1 MNEQEMKA
9 LCEQLKGLLPQIV
22 DFKDVLGKAKVTEE
36 DVKKVKEQLAGIDG
50 NLTKLSK
57 DVIDIGKRRIQV
69 QPLALDPEAK
79 MDFAKFFVLTN
90 QMTRRPTEQGINEI
104 RAIQNKYSLKV
115 PGGMHEGT
123 DDDGG
128 YLVPEPF
135 SAEIWRIA
143 EQASV
148 ALTEARMSPLTRG
161 YKLPVTSLSTGV
173 SVAWTNEGTN
183 FTQSNPKLAKVVVN
197 AEKLAGYTQFTNEL
211 LEDEEAGLP
220 DLIATIYGEAMGAE
234 IDNQAFNGSGSPFTG
249 ILKTAGVNLVTLGT
263 GTSFASFKDTNLS
276 SMISQIKES
285 VLSGSKFYMHR
296 TVFHYVRTLK
306 DFLGQPIYWPAYGT
320 EPGTIYGYPYRIVE
334 KMPAASSTTAN
345 TPFMLFG
352 NMKNYIVGT
361 RGTMEVVLTGEG
373 KTLTIADEKI
383 LAVRRRVAMIA
394 GLPAAFAV
402 MKTGAAS

>member
-90 QMTRRPTEQGINEI
+90 QMYRRPTEAVGNEI
-104 RAIQNKYSLKV
+104 KAIQSKYSVKTQ
-115 PGGMHEGT
+115 MNEGT

-148 ALTEARMSPLTRG
+148 ALTEARISPLTRG
-161 YKLPVTSLSTGV
+161 YKLPVSSISTGV
-173 SVAWTNEGTN
+173 TVAWTNEATP
-183 FTQSNPKLAKVVVN
+183 FPQSDPKIAKVVVN

-211 LEDEEAGLP
+211 LEDEEVGLP
-220 DLIATIYGEAMGAE
+220 DLIATMYGEAMGAE

-249 ILKTAGVNLVTLGT
+249 ILKTSGVNLVTLGA
-263 GTSFASFKDTNLS
+263 GTSFASFTDTNLS

-306 DFLGQPIYWPAYGT
+306 DFLGHPLYWPAYGT

-334 KMPAASSTTAN
+334 KMPAASATAAN

-383 LAVRRRVAMIA
+383 LAVRKRVAMIA

>member
-90 QMTRRPTEQGINEI
+90 QMYRRPTEAVGNEI
-104 RAIQNKYSLKV
+104 KAIQSKYSVK
-115 PGGMHEGT
+115 MNEGT
-123 DDDGG
+123 DADGG

-148 ALTEARMSPLTRG
+148 ALTEARISPLTRG
-161 YKLPVTSLSTGV
+161 YKLPVSSISTGV
-173 SVAWTNEGTN
+173 TVAWTNEATP
-183 FTQSNPKLAKVVVN
+183 FPQSDPKIAKVVVN

-211 LEDEEAGLP
+211 LEDEEVGLP
-220 DLIATIYGEAMGAE
+220 DLIATMYGEAMGAE

-249 ILKTAGVNLVTLGT
+249 ILKTSGVNLVTLGA
-263 GTSFASFKDTNLS
+263 GTSFASFTDTNLS

-306 DFLGQPIYWPAYGT
+306 DFLGHPLYWPAYGT

-334 KMPAASSTTAN
+334 KMPAASATAAN

-361 RGTMEVVLTGEG
+361 RGTMELVLTGEG